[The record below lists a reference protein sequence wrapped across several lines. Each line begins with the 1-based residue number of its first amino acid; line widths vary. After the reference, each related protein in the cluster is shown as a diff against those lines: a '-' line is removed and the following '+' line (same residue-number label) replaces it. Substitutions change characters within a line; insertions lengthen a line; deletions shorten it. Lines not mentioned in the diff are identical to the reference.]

1 MGADA
6 RMKKENRTLYKKQD
20 RTGRKIGWILLV
32 VLLAMSGCASEK
44 KNRADGLTEVEFSTE
59 DDGKASEEENDR
71 ISGEDAADADGRNS
85 SKGVSGSGQPESD
98 GMSQSEIR
106 VYICGQICNPG
117 VYTLEEDSRICDVIQ
132 KAGGLK
138 QEASETYLNQA
149 QRLEDGMKIYVPS
162 KEEAKTLRDP
172 TQELSGISGQVTGG
186 AGDSTENGTTQGKV
200 NINRA
205 DKAELMTL
213 TGIGETKAEAILSYR
228 ETNRGFQSLE
238 ELKQVE
244 GIKDGTFQKIKDQI
258 CL

>member
-1 MGADA
+1 
-6 RMKKENRTLYKKQD
+6 
-20 RTGRKIGWILLV
+20 
-32 VLLAMSGCASEK
+32 
-44 KNRADGLTEVEFSTE
+44 
-59 DDGKASEEENDR
+59 
-71 ISGEDAADADGRNS
+71 
-85 SKGVSGSGQPESD
+85 
-98 GMSQSEIR
+98 
-106 VYICGQICNPG
+106 
-117 VYTLEEDSRICDVIQ
+117 
-132 KAGGLK
+132 
-138 QEASETYLNQA
+138 
-149 QRLEDGMKIYVPS
+149 MKIYVPS
-162 KEEAKTLRDP
+162 KEEAKTLGDP
-172 TQELSGISGQVTGG
+172 AQELSGISGQVTGG

>member
-1 MGADA
+1 
-6 RMKKENRTLYKKQD
+6 MKKENRTLYKKQD

-44 KNRADGLTEVEFSTE
+44 KDHADGLTDVEFSTE
-59 DDGKASEEENDR
+59 DGGKASEEADDR
-71 ISGEDAADADGRNS
+71 TVEAEVTGAADANGKNS
-85 SKGVSGSGQPESD
+85 SKGVSDSGQSEHD
-98 GMSQSEIR
+98 GKSQSEIR

-138 QEASETYLNQA
+138 EEASDTYLNQA

-162 KEEAKTLRDP
+162 KEEAKTLGDP
-172 TQELSGISGQVTGG
+172 AQELSGISGQVTGG

-228 ETNRGFQSLE
+228 ETNREFQSLE

-244 GIKDGTFQKIKDQI
+244 GIKDGTFQKIKDRI

>member
-32 VLLAMSGCASEK
+32 VLLAMSGCVSEK

-59 DDGKASEEENDR
+59 DDGKASEKENDR
-71 ISGEDAADADGRNS
+71 ISEEEAADADGRNS
-85 SKGVSGSGQPESD
+85 SKGVSDSGQPESD
-98 GMSQSEIR
+98 GMSQNEIR

-162 KEEAKTLRDP
+162 KEEAKTLGDP
-172 TQELSGISGQVTGG
+172 AQELSGISGQVTGG